1 MVKVYGYHEM
11 HSKPQFPDRMGSP
24 LTYWSEY
31 FDVVRKSD
39 YDLLQAKLDKAVAAL
54 KRLSKSGDGTHSSK
68 HASFYDCLPTLQI
81 EFSERLD
88 FARETI
94 AEIGKG

>member
-1 MVKVYGYHEM
+1 MFYRGKGNHGVYQLEELVEHFKEESYQKQLKIQEI
-11 HSKPQFPDRMGSP
+11 
-24 LTYWSEY
+24 
-31 FDVVRKSD
+31 
-39 YDLLQAKLDKAVAAL
+39 QAKLDKAVSAL
-54 KRLSKSGDGTHSSK
+54 ERLSKSGDGTHGSK